1 MYAEHFGLKEAPFD
15 NTPNPRFF
23 FSTPDHEEALAS
35 LIYTVHEAKGY
46 VVLTG
51 DVGTGKTMVTRMM
64 LAHFGDAARHA
75 TIHHR
80 PPDPREL
87 LIAIC
92 MEFGIKVR
100 SGLGMTQM
108 LARLHDYLLQSY
120 AAGQPT
126 VLILDEAQLLSPEC
140 LELARTIGNLDAE
153 DSKLIQV
160 ILCGQPELE
169 ALIQTPPLRPLLQ
182 RIFRSFHLRPL
193 SEARTRDYIA
203 HRLEIAGLQGAGPFR
218 EAACVEIHR
227 WARGLP
233 RLINTLCDNLMISA
247 YADNLRTIE
256 PEAVAGIAA
265 SVLPGRRPPPS
276 VLPEFN
282 AVSGASGGDTPQ
294 SWEFARRR
302 NKEPAPGRPHQPAPK
317 WTKAGDIERRLQELA
332 GRVALIEKRGFRASP
347 TQNAAAHT
355 GPEKIAPV
363 ATPTAGPPGFHEGEM
378 EGGHVS
384 LRRPQLT
391 KMASVLRDLIG
402 HLKSAAANP
411 DRSTTLSERSSGME
425 DAASDR
431 PAAQRQD
438 GASAGAIRQSV
449 IPVETKRVVQTPS
462 LDDIAAEQR
471 RRLRPGAARGRPLL
485 AEVIPRMRDA
495 FLLLEEA
502 LAG

>member
-108 LARLHDYLLQSY
+108 LGRLHDYLLQGY

-126 VLILDEAQLLSPEC
+126 VLILDEAQLFSSEC

-203 HRLEIAGLQGAGPFR
+203 HRLEIAGLQGESPFS

-247 YADNLRTIE
+247 YADNLHTLE

-276 VLPEFN
+276 TSPEFN
-282 AVSGASGGDTPQ
+282 AVGDASQ
-294 SWEFARRR
+294 SWEFAKSR
-302 NKEPAPGRPHQPAPK
+302 NRGPAPGRPHRPAPT
-317 WTKAGDIERRLQELA
+317 WVKAGDIEHRLRELA
-332 GRVALIEKRGFRASP
+332 GRVACIEKRGFRASP
-347 TQNAAAHT
+347 TQNAATHM
-355 GPEKIAPV
+355 GPAKIAPV
-363 ATPTAGPPGFHEGEM
+363 AMSATGSRGFHEGEM
-378 EGGHVS
+378 EGGHAS

-391 KMASVLRDLIG
+391 KMASVLRDLIS
-402 HLKSAAANP
+402 HLKSATANL
-411 DRSTTLSERSSGME
+411 DRSTTPSERSSRMGE
-425 DAASDR
+425 AALGR

-438 GASAGAIRQSV
+438 GASVSTTRQSV

-471 RRLRPGAARGRPLL
+471 RRLRPSAARGRPLL

-502 LAG
+502 LTG